1 MNQRKIGSLTLSG
14 LIIGP
19 LLGSG
24 IILLPTIIY
33 ENIGNYAIFAW
44 FIMSI
49 IGICFAYVC
58 GELMIQFPGE
68 EGLGNAMEK
77 AFGARIKNL
86 SSVFLMIAALMGPV
100 AVMMTAAEYIQTWL
114 FPGKIKVE
122 WIAFILLIMNGL
134 ILLFRLNF
142 LGKLSFIISTFAVL
156 ILVSGSVFSLIN
168 HPSDTWDFP
177 VFHFSSFGYSLLLL
191 FWTIVGWEIVGNYSS
206 EVKNPKTTIRRAIF
220 FSAAVILVVNLVLS
234 AAVQWTTYTGT
245 FTIRLTGIMYPLFG
259 QLSIGLLAIV
269 ATGLCITTHLMVVGG
284 VARLIASLSKPIS
297 SLHFLT
303 KKFSNGAPYKAIGL
317 LVFIHLLFAFLVL
330 LKLVTVEQLVS
341 LANAFFIANALIGLC
356 AAIKL
361 LKKPLLKGMAIM
373 LSILFAI
380 LLLRSSIIA
389 LVIILVLTGLFSG
402 WHKRE
407 LTGKKRVMY
416 DKKMT
421 KM

>member
-1 MNQRKIGSLTLSG
+1 
-14 LIIGP
+14 
-19 LLGSG
+19 
-24 IILLPTIIY
+24 
-33 ENIGNYAIFAW
+33 
-44 FIMSI
+44 
-49 IGICFAYVC
+49 
-58 GELMIQFPGE
+58 MIQFPGE

-220 FSAAVILVVNLVLS
+220 FSATVILVVNLVLS

>member
-68 EGLGNAMEK
+68 EGLGNAMEE

-284 VARLIASLSKPIS
+284 VARLIAALSKPIS